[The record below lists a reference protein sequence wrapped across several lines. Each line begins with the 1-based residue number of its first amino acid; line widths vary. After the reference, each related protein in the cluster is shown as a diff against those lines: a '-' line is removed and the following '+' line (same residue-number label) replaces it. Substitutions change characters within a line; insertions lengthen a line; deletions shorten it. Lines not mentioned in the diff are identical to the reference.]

1 MRSTFTCLILGWA
14 LAMAGLVSCFRVPVQ
29 VVQYDEEPAITVAPV
44 GTIHQV
50 SASVAIMNP
59 RVKDPALV
67 GRLQPA
73 PPSPIGGIDWATV
86 GITALGLL
94 GPVGLAVSNLLSQ
107 LRKAQTANRELVQ
120 GAQAVKEQFPKSSK
134 KISATLASKQVSAST
149 VEIVKKIKA
158 KTKKPQGG

>member
-1 MRSTFTCLILGWA
+1 MRSTFTCLILCWA
-14 LAMAGLVSCFRVPVQ
+14 LAMAGLVSCFRVPVH

-44 GTIHQV
+44 GTMHQV

-67 GRLQPA
+67 GRLQPS
-73 PPSPIGGIDWATV
+73 PPSPVGGIDWTTV

-107 LRKAQTANRELVQ
+107 LRKAKTANRELVQ
-120 GAQAVKEQFPKSSK
+120 GAQAIKEQSPDTSAE
-134 KISATLASKQVSAST
+134 ISTILASKQSDST
-149 VEIVKKIKA
+149 KDIVKKIKA